1 MKFNSSLAWQQA
13 SAAVS
18 ANRAVLLPMAGVFF
32 LLPRLLLSLVIPEP
46 PVNQGVSPDV
56 MMAQMQQFYIQLLPW
71 AIPMMLFQATGTL
84 GMLTLFTDR
93 SRPTVGEAIKLGAK
107 GVLPYLLAQ
116 ILFGFGIALVLGT
129 VIGAIGATIRPASPA
144 ILLLV
149 AAGMVAV
156 LAAYI
161 RIMLVAPV
169 VAVERVYNPVAALK
183 RSWMLTQGNT
193 GRLALFLGL
202 IVLVALVALG
212 ALVGILGSLVTVIG
226 GSEWGKIASAAI
238 TAALAAVMMVY
249 LSAVLATIH
258 RQLAG
263 PSATDLSAT
272 FE

>member
-46 PVNQGVSPDV
+46 PVNQGASPDV

-71 AIPMMLFQATGTL
+71 VIPMMLFQATGTL

-107 GVLPYLLAQ
+107 GVFPYLLAQ
-116 ILFGFGIALVLGT
+116 ILFGMGIALSLGLVLGAAGM
-129 VIGAIGATIRPASPA
+129 ILRAIAPVT
-144 ILLLV
+144 LV
-149 AAGMVAV
+149 AAAGFV
-156 LAAYI
+156 LFIVAYI
-161 RIMLVAPV
+161 RIVLVAPV

-183 RSWMLTQGNT
+183 RSWMLTRGNT

-202 IVLVALVALG
+202 IVLVVLVALG
-212 ALVGILGSLVTVIG
+212 ASVGILGSLVSVMG
-226 GSEWGKIASAAI
+226 GAEWGKIASAAI
-238 TAALAAVMMVY
+238 TSALSAVMMVY
-249 LSAVLATIH
+249 LAAVLAAIH

-263 PSATDLSAT
+263 PSAADLSST